1 MSPTATTV
9 TVCPVDG
16 FPGGGGGGSPGV
28 GVGVGAGAVGSE
40 SGGVVGGVFSA
51 GGGAEAMDP
60 PVVVGCV
67 GVCGDL
73 LQAATVA
80 SRTSAETAEMWRTRT
95 EGNRRLLW

>member
-1 MSPTATTV
+1 MPMSATATTV

-16 FPGGGGGGSPGV
+16 LPGGGGGGP
-28 GVGVGAGAVGSE
+28 GVGVGAGAVGGE

-80 SRTSAETAEMWRTRT
+80 SRTSAEMAEMWRTRT